1 MKKLFTI
8 CLMMAIPILANA
20 QTKEETI
27 TWLKEKLKTC
37 MVEQNSNT
45 RLISIDECQF
55 TIQYDQLY
63 NNNTKDT
70 DEVSFPFDGVTIK
83 DGQLIYELDVIKR
96 FRLGKANSKVYYK
109 KSSELL
115 RLCETDI
122 FTRMQKAMQHLST
135 FCPKKKETF

>member
-45 RLISIDECQF
+45 RLVSIDECQF

-70 DEVSFPFDGVTIK
+70 DEESFPFDGVTIK
-83 DGQLIYELDVIKR
+83 DGQLIYELDVIK
-96 FRLGKANSKVYYK
+96 
-109 KSSELL
+109 
-115 RLCETDI
+115 
-122 FTRMQKAMQHLST
+122 T
-135 FCPKKKETF
+135 F

>member
-1 MKKLFTI
+1 
-8 CLMMAIPILANA
+8 
-20 QTKEETI
+20 
-27 TWLKEKLKTC
+27 